1 MYETIVSAVD
11 TKITRGNDIVSRR
24 NEFSGMSIERN
35 SRRVNSGFTFQDTRK
50 DRFISERNLGNK
62 KRGKRRKK
70 SKNSNQSFSVAS
82 SVICQIIFILLT
94 FIHMELAFHIF
105 TYRSLGKF
113 IVYPIAFALPI
124 GMFVLVITGLFKAKV
139 NKIIMWVILG
149 FTMLIFVAET
159 IYMYVFKV
167 PLLVTEMGAGNLQV
181 LDYWKE
187 ILISFI
193 KCMPATMLYA
203 VPLVVYGILLKMG
216 MRFVRKPIGV
226 TFVFLIMAL
235 CFAFVPVIM
244 VNLSDKDK
252 NIIYENYHDMYDNTS
267 AISDYGVFTT
277 LRLNAVKLIKNDTG
291 EVDLDELEI
300 GTPAPTFTLG
310 PKADEPTI
318 TDPDSTAA
326 PVIDTSPNAMD
337 IDFVKLAE
345 NEKNEYI
352 KKLDQYF
359 ASLMPTRKNKY
370 TGMFKGYNLI
380 YLTGEAFSPYCV
392 SKELTPTLYKLTHS
406 GFVFNNYYV
415 PVTGESTCGGEFM
428 NISGLLTN
436 PNRPRGV
443 FTMQQCKNNYMPL
456 TMGAQFRR
464 AGVNTM
470 AYHNNSYTYYGRN
483 ETIPAMGYTFKAG
496 NGGSMDDSVA
506 RSKGYLF
513 DLEHPKYWPQSDLEM
528 MIGSGKEYI
537 TADKQFHA
545 YYMTVSGH
553 MLYTF
558 TGNRMSSKNKDLV
571 ADLPYSEHCKAYI
584 ACNIELDRALE
595 NLLQQLEEAGVL
607 DKTVI
612 CLSADHYPYGLTN
625 EEIEEIVG
633 GPVEENFELY
643 RNYLLLYNSA
653 METVVIDKPC
663 SSIDII
669 PTLSNLFGFT
679 YDSRLLPGQD
689 ILSDS
694 EGLVIMT
701 SNRSFITD
709 KVMYN
714 SKTKKC
720 YDLNGNEIDVD
731 KDYITEMKKKIN
743 LKFTMNQLLIEHDYY
758 RTLKKYFE

>member
-1 MYETIVSAVD
+1 MDITI
-11 TKITRGNDIVSRR
+11 ITRGNDFVSRR
-24 NEFSGMSIERN
+24 NEFSGLSVN
-35 SRRVNSGFTFQDTRK
+35 KSQRRVNAGFTFQDTRK
-50 DRFISERNLGNK
+50 DRFIPEGSIGRS
-62 KRGKRRKK
+62 GKRNKRKK
-70 SKNSNQSFSVAS
+70 KKNGNPPFSVAL
-82 SVICQIIFILLT
+82 SVISQMIFILLT
-94 FIHMELAFHIF
+94 FIYMEIAFHIF
-105 TYRSLGKF
+105 TFRSLGKF
-113 IVYPIAFALPI
+113 IIYPITFAIPVGFI
-124 GMFVLVITGLFKAKV
+124 VLVLTGLFKSKV

-149 FTMLIFVAET
+149 LTMLIFVAET

-187 ILISFI
+187 ILTSFF
-193 KCMPATMLYA
+193 KCMPAIILYA
-203 VPLVVYGILLKMG
+203 VPLVIYGILLKMG

-235 CFAFVPVIM
+235 CFAFLPVVL
-244 VNLSDKDK
+244 VNLSNKDE

-267 AISDYGVFTT
+267 ALADYGVFTT
-277 LRLNAVKLIKNDTG
+277 LRLNTMKLIRNDSG
-291 EVDLDELEI
+291 EVDLDDLDI

-310 PKADEPTI
+310 PKKEETG
-318 TDPDSTAA
+318 DPDDPSSE

-345 NEKNEYI
+345 NESDEYI

-359 ASLMPTRKNKY
+359 ASLTPTRKNKY

-380 YLTGEAFSPYCV
+380 YLTAEAFSPYCV
-392 SKELTPTLYKLTHS
+392 DEKLTPTLYKLTHS
-406 GFVFNNYYV
+406 GFVFSNYYV

-428 NISGLLTN
+428 NICGLLTN

-443 FTMQQCKNNYMPL
+443 FTMQQTIGNYMPL

-464 AGVNTM
+464 LGVNTL
-470 AYHNNSYTYYGRN
+470 AYHNNSYTYYKRN
-483 ETIPAMGYTFKAG
+483 ETIPVMGYTFKAG
-496 NGGSMDDSVA
+496 NGGSIDDA
-506 RSKGYLF
+506 KAKAEGHLF
-513 DLEHPKYWPQSDLEM
+513 ELEHPKYWPQSDLEM

-558 TGNRMSSKNKDLV
+558 TGNRMAAKNKDLV
-571 ADLPYSEHCKAYI
+571 ADLPYSDNCKAYI

-595 NLLQQLEEAGVL
+595 NLLKQLEEAGVL

-653 METVVIDKPC
+653 METVVVDKPC

-720 YDLNGNEIDVD
+720 YDLQGKEIEVD
-731 KDYITEMKKKIN
+731 SDYINEMKKKIN